1 MHPSCLLVN
10 GIRLLVAGCLQNTQA
25 FVYCLWIEYLP
36 ETSSQ
41 KPVASG

>member
-1 MHPSCLLVN
+1 MAS
-10 GIRLLVAGCLQNTQA
+10 GFWSLVAGCLQNTQA